1 MRRPQTLTAQFALA
15 VSTLVLMMAAL
26 GATTIYALSNSA
38 ETIRQLAEQRLAH
51 LQDAQDL
58 VQRTLLIERMT
69 QRLVADD
76 TLDGTRRT
84 HGQIN
89 EELESF
95 DRLVDRLAAAA
106 ASDNVEVLD
115 LHGSSQLFRNTVNVA
130 AQLHESALGNGAR
143 PPGTAQRSSGA
154 RAVEEELSRQAEA
167 LAAAARLQSD
177 YFTRDYREAVADLL
191 RVSNRTRWWVVGL
204 VGASLLLAW
213 LITHAFLGRRVV
225 GRLRQVSHHL
235 RHGDAETGQGSVP
248 VQGND
253 EIADMARAVEQF
265 LEDRRQRKEAEQ
277 EVMVLNTQLEQRVAQ
292 RTAELTIANARQ
304 QVEIAERERA
314 EHALRDS
321 ERFLNNIVE
330 NIPLMLFVKDARDL
344 HFVRCNQAGED
355 LLGLSRKQL
364 LGRGDHDFFPKEE
377 ADFFTS
383 KDRAVLMDKSLLDI
397 PEETIHTA
405 QGGERILHTKKIPI
419 LDDDGVPQYL
429 LGISEDITER
439 KQAETELLRHRENLE
454 DLIRE
459 RTAELVKA
467 KEQADA
473 GNQAKSAFLAR
484 MSHELRTPL
493 NAVLGYAQLLQ
504 HHDNLNERQIAALR
518 TIERSGQSL
527 LALINEIL
535 ELSNIDA
542 GKFDLEPTSFALLNF
557 VHDIASAVRVRADH
571 KGLRFKLEVGDNLP
585 QTVSADEGRLRQ
597 VLRGLLDNAVKFT
610 EHGDVTLGVN
620 LLQCAPQEAAL
631 QFEVCDTGPGIDQTV
646 LETIFGPFEQVSE
659 KDRYTGTGLGLAI
672 SRQIVRLMGSDI
684 HVESKL
690 GVGSRFWFTLTVPVA
705 REMASEP
712 SSPTTA
718 ICGYTGHR
726 RHVLIVDDV
735 AANRKVLGGMLDRI
749 GFQVSE
755 AAEGHGAI
763 AQATAGAPDLVLM
776 DMMMPAMDGPEV
788 IRRLR
793 KLRAGAQLRVI
804 AVSASAKEADQ
815 RRCLDAGADAFVA
828 KPIDEAV
835 LLKEIGDL
843 LHLNWTMKDTGTA
856 NSSAE
861 EPLVAPPQQE
871 LRRLRHLA
879 RVGNMRAL
887 REWSD
892 HVAALSESM
901 RPFAEKVRR
910 LADGFESKAIVALS
924 EQYAD
929 EDPDRPDEPL
939 RQQRTA

>member
-69 QRLVADD
+69 QRLAADD
-76 TLDGTRRT
+76 TPDGTRRT

-89 EELESF
+89 EQLESF

-115 LHGSSQLFRNTVNVA
+115 LHGASQLFRNTVNVA

-143 PPGTAQRSSGA
+143 PLGPAQRSSGA
-154 RAVEEELSRQAEA
+154 RAVEDELSRQAEM

-177 YFTRDYREAVADLL
+177 YFTRDYRQAVADLL

-213 LITHAFLGRRVV
+213 LITHAFLGRHVV

-235 RHGDAETGQGSVP
+235 RHGDAESGRGNVP

-344 HFVRCNQAGED
+344 RFVRCNQAGED

-383 KDRAVLMDKSLLDI
+383 KDRAVLMEKRLLDI

-439 KQAETELLRHRENLE
+439 KQAEMELLRHRENLE

-504 HHDNLNERQIAALR
+504 HHDNLNERQMAALR

-557 VHDIASAVRVRADH
+557 VHDIASAVRVRAEH

-610 EHGDVTLGVN
+610 EHGEVTLGVN

-659 KDRYTGTGLGLAI
+659 KDRYSGTGLGLAI

-690 GVGSRFWFTLTVPVA
+690 GAGSRFWFTLTVPVA
-705 REMASEP
+705 PEMASGQP
-712 SSPTTA
+712 ARTTA

-735 AANRKVLGGMLDRI
+735 AVNRKVLAGMLERI

-755 AAEGHGAI
+755 AAEGRDAI
-763 AQATAGAPDLVLM
+763 AQAAAGAPDLVLM
-776 DMMMPAMDGPEV
+776 DMMMPAMEGPEV

-793 KLRAGAQLRVI
+793 KLRSGAQLPVI
-804 AVSASAKEADQ
+804 AVSAGATEADQ

-828 KPIDEAV
+828 KPVDEAV

-843 LHLNWTMKDTGTA
+843 LHLSWTMKDMGA
-856 NSSAE
+856 PDSSAE

-929 EDPDRPDEPL
+929 EDPERPDEPL